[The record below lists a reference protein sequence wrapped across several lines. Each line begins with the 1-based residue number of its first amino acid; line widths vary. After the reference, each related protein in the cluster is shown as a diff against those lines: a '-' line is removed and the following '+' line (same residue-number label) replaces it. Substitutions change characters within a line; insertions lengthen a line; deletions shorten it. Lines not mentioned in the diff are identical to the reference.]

1 MPTIMHKGELI
12 FRRINGYE
20 SPMDVFQ
27 RMAWLMFCYL
37 VFSFYLLLIP
47 IMEDLALQI
56 CSAIVHTILLA
67 FMIFYW
73 YVASATD
80 PVDVT
85 IFLKLQ
91 ATPRHISSAELLY
104 CQYCDCK
111 VHKKSKHCRACNKC
125 VGEFDHHCK
134 WLNNCVGG
142 ANYKAFFR
150 LIISAMLLTAVQA
163 VFGVRLLL
171 LVWMDEAWL
180 GASPGAWWVAN
191 ISRGA
196 VIALLF
202 TIAFFSV
209 VASTLLLHLV
219 GFHMWLQREGIS
231 TYDYILGKRAE
242 KHVRKTDNKDE
253 GTSSVL
259 PPHTRSR
266 HR

>member
-1 MPTIMHKGELI
+1 M
-12 FRRINGYE
+12 
-20 SPMDVFQ
+20 
-27 RMAWLMFCYL
+27 
-37 VFSFYLLLIP
+37 
-47 IMEDLALQI
+47 
-56 CSAIVHTILLA
+56 
-67 FMIFYW
+67 
-73 YVASATD
+73 VAG
-80 PVDVT
+80 VC
-85 IFLKLQ
+85 
-91 ATPRHISSAELLY
+91 R
-104 CQYCDCK
+104 YCDCK

-219 GFHMWLQREGIS
+219 GSLSSPLLPHPPRPPRCSFLPHTLSQPDSSQPNATTLVPDSMTHAAANAGWRGWGRRFHMWLQREGIS